1 MEYFQYP
8 LQQSGAGSRKETSQ
22 EDASWAPR
30 SLSGMKLTFIGGYL
44 IKQRRADMES
54 QTYISLK
61 RDVGSIFV
69 VQWIATIENGK
80 VLSINEIWSPYRPC
94 SIDESELL
102 DQCMYSKY
110 FRKYIDHLECVIH
123 EMDKE
128 RPTSLDICTRQT
140 DETDEIDKQELSD
153 AEHIY

>member
-1 MEYFQYP
+1 
-8 LQQSGAGSRKETSQ
+8 
-22 EDASWAPR
+22 
-30 SLSGMKLTFIGGYL
+30 
-44 IKQRRADMES
+44 MES

-102 DQCMYSKY
+102 DSYIYSKY

-123 EMDKE
+123 EMDEE
-128 RPTSLDICTRQT
+128 RPASLDICTQQT
-140 DETDEIDKQELSD
+140 DETNETNEANETDEIDKKELSD

>member
-1 MEYFQYP
+1 
-8 LQQSGAGSRKETSQ
+8 
-22 EDASWAPR
+22 
-30 SLSGMKLTFIGGYL
+30 
-44 IKQRRADMES
+44 MES

-69 VQWIATIENGK
+69 VQWIASIENGK

-102 DQCMYSKY
+102 DSYIYSKY
-110 FRKYIDHLECVIH
+110 FRKYIDRLECVIH
-123 EMDKE
+123 EMNKE
-128 RPTSLDICTRQT
+128 RPSSLDICTRQT